1 MIAKLFLFCLSV
13 ARLSLGELFT
23 HFDLY
28 DAIHILFLGA
38 LGICLRFVECG
49 SWHANKKVRSSLRS
63 PSTPGKKRGS
73 VSFAAGTKFYP
84 IQSYTPLN
92 WTILRNV
99 SSLPAMSETWKA
111 QRSSLK
117 ISLTTDDGE
126 EVTEGESFPRKRE
139 RTKFSSQGED
149 SVERSDG
156 DRLTLPVPT
165 QRRESFLYKSDSEFE
180 LASKCVTSRH
190 HSFSEGTRVEEL
202 VTPFA
207 QILSS
212 LRNVRNNFMS
222 LTNAKK
228 EKRRGSVGSHILRNN
243 NLAQDTLNG
252 SGMSSGSL
260 HLPRDEGYQK
270 LANNTLDEL
279 DWVLYQL
286 ETLQTHTSVSEMASN
301 KFKRLLNRE
310 LKDFSESNQSGNQVS
325 AWVYN
330 TFTDKQ
336 LEVDTVAGTK
346 SKREGIRARSRSMVN
361 GVRKLTRLHSFS
373 GSVPRFGV
381 EVSNEAE
388 LAKVLEEINKWT
400 FDVFKLHD
408 LTQGHPLL
416 AVTYTILQARD
427 LLKIFKIKPTTFI
440 NYMSS
445 VENHYLKDVPFH
457 NCTHAADVTQ
467 TSHTLLSAQ
476 AFESVFT
483 DLEVLAAI
491 LASAVHDV
499 DHPGVNNH
507 FLVATNSEMA
517 LMYNDESVLENHH
530 LAVAFQLL
538 QHEDCDI
545 LENLT
550 RKERQT
556 VRRTI
561 IEMVLATDNAKHMSL
576 LASLKTM
583 VESKKVAGS
592 GVLCLDNGTDRMQVL
607 KCLVHCADL
616 SNPAKP
622 LPMYRKWVDRL
633 MEEFFRQGDRER
645 DIEGMEI
652 SPMMDRHNASIEK
665 SQVVF
670 IDFVIQPLWET
681 WGDLVHPDA
690 TEILERIEDNR
701 YWYNAQVPKHEQ
713 ERKPGEHSSSGR
725 EKRVSWQGTRKEAI
739 DQSEP
744 ETSDDDCERRLQRLR
759 EVAAIKSGDLAKYA
773 SSSRSCEADDEF
785 DDDEEKGGEEET
797 DPTAQEV
804 NEDDE
809 NEDTEDANK
818 D

>member
-1 MIAKLFLFCLSV
+1 MKGVI
-13 ARLSLGELFT
+13 
-23 HFDLY
+23 
-28 DAIHILFLGA
+28 
-38 LGICLRFVECG
+38 GICLRIVQRG
-49 SWHANKKVRSSLRS
+49 SWSANKKVRSSLRS
-63 PSTPGKKRGS
+63 PTASGKKRGS

-84 IQSYTPLN
+84 IQSHTNPLN

-99 SSLPAMSETWKA
+99 GSLSTMSETWKA

-126 EVTEGESFPRKRE
+126 EVTEGDSFPRKRE
-139 RTKFSSQGED
+139 RTKYSSQGED

-156 DRLTLPVPT
+156 DKLTLPVPT
-165 QRRESFLYKSDSEFE
+165 RRGSFLYKSDSEFE

-243 NLAQDTLNG
+243 NLAQDVLNG

-260 HLPRDEGYQK
+260 HLPRDDGYQK

-336 LEVDTVAGTK
+336 LEVDALPGTK

-381 EVSNEAE
+381 EVANEGE

-545 LENLT
+545 FENLT
-550 RKERQT
+550 KKERQT

-592 GVLCLDNGTDRMQVL
+592 GVLCLDNATDRMQVL

-690 TEILERIEDNR
+690 IEILERIEDNR

-744 ETSDDDCERRLQRLR
+744 ETSDDDCEKRLQRLR
-759 EVAAIKSGDLAKYA
+759 EVVAGKTPDLTKYV

-785 DDDEEKGGEEET
+785 DDEEEKGGEKDTDQVDEEK
-797 DPTAQEV
+797 
-804 NEDDE
+804 EDEDE
-809 NEDTEDANK
+809 EPEEQDSQKEGD
-818 D
+818 